1 MARKKLQ
8 KIANRF
14 LELELNPVPVKY
26 GTKIPLRKKHHTP
39 ISKDEINKYDFEE
52 IGISTGYSSL
62 NLQVLDFDT
71 KNVKNPDEYM
81 ETFNS
86 RIPSVLFEKLVIQK
100 TPSGGFHYIFR
111 CDEIESSQKL
121 ARNKKGEGVIETRG
135 LNSYIKCFPSNGYE
149 MTQKSFDKISI
160 ISVSEKRFLFTIS
173 KQLDALYLKDV
184 YKRYSKDDIDYLK
197 KFKDYNK
204 NVDIGV
210 KLLIDAGWSK
220 HSENKEWINFTRPN
234 SKSGDLH
241 GGYNKE
247 GFVFQ
252 TFSTAQD
259 RFITGKGYNNHH
271 LFCELKHNGNYK
283 KGYAILYN
291 EGYGND
297 IDDNEDEQD
306 DIFLEFLSNEIDENI
321 YLDQLRKGEIPQG
334 LSWGWSSLDSN
345 FLLKRNSFNILLG
358 LDNIGKSVLLSSMMV
373 STNLLHNIKWGISS
387 PEAKTATTRRDLIEA
402 KLGKKLGKISKVEY
416 DKAFKESRNNFFII
430 NNKKHWSIEEILN
443 KGRILYEQYGID
455 VLLIDPFSFYTGSGN
470 FSDTN
475 EVLSKIR
482 VFSER
487 YCSVIIV
494 DHPFT
499 GFTRIGKDESGYLR
513 LPTKYE
519 ISGGNSKA
527 NRCDDFISAH
537 RIINHPDDDIRKTM
551 QISVQKVKDK
561 STGGEPHIDGE
572 WSELIYETRDG
583 FLGYWD
589 SNGDNPMYK
598 AMMSKLGVRA
608 KLKRMTPEEV
618 FG

>member
-1 MARKKLQ
+1 MSRKKLQ

-39 ISKDEINKYDFEE
+39 ISKEEIKEYDFEE
-52 IGISTGYSSL
+52 IGISTGYASL

-71 KNVKNPDEYM
+71 KNVKDPEEYM

-86 RIPSVLFEKLVIQK
+86 RIPSVLFDKLVIQR

-111 CDEIESSQKL
+111 CDELESSQKL
-121 ARNKKGEGVIETRG
+121 ARNKKGEGVIETRA
-135 LNSYIKCFPSNGYE
+135 LNSYIKCYPSEGYE
-149 MTQKSFDKISI
+149 MTQKTFSDIEI
-160 ISVSEKRFLFTIS
+160 ISVAEKRFLFTIS

-184 YKRYSKDDIDYLK
+184 YKRYSKDDIDYLR
-197 KFKDYNK
+197 KFTDYNK
-204 NVDIGV
+204 DVEIGV
-210 KLLIDAGWSK
+210 GLLTKAGWTK

-234 SKSGDLH
+234 SESGDLH

-259 RFITGKGYNNHH
+259 KFITGKGYNNHH
-271 LFCELKHNGNYK
+271 LFCELEHDGNYK
-283 KGYAILYN
+283 KGYAILYD

-297 IDDNEDEQD
+297 DEDDEEED
-306 DIFLEFLSNEIDENI
+306 DIFLSFLSNEIDENI
-321 YLDQLRKGEIPQG
+321 YLDQLRKDEIPQG
-334 LSWGWSSLDSN
+334 MSWGWSSLDTN
-345 FLLKRNSFNILLG
+345 FLLKRNSFNFILG
-358 LDNIGKSVLLSSMMV
+358 LDNIGKSTLLSSMMV
-373 STNLLHNIKWGISS
+373 ATNLLHNIKWGISS
-387 PEAKTATTRRDLIEA
+387 PEVRTASTRRDLIEA
-402 KLGKKLGKISKVEY
+402 SAGKKMKQLSKSEY
-416 DKAFKESRNNFFII
+416 DVLFKKSRDNFHII
-430 NNKKHWSIEEILN
+430 SNEKHWSIEEILDN
-443 KGRILYEQYGID
+443 GRILFEQYGID
-455 VLLIDPFSFYTGSGN
+455 VLLIDPFSFYAGSGN
-470 FSDTN
+470 FSDDN
-475 EVLSKIR
+475 EILSKIR
-482 VFSER
+482 VFAEK
-487 YCSVIIV
+487 YCSVIVV

-513 LPTKYE
+513 LPNKYE

-527 NRCDDFISAH
+527 NRCDDFISIH
-537 RIINHPDDDIRKTM
+537 RIINHPDDDVRRTM

-572 WSELIYETRDG
+572 WSELIYEIRDG

-589 SNGDNPMYK
+589 NNGDNPMYQ
-598 AMMSKLGVRA
+598 AMVSKMGVRA
-608 KLKRMTPEEV
+608 KLRRMSAEEA

>member
-1 MARKKLQ
+1 MRL
-8 KIANRF
+8 

-26 GTKIPLRKKHHTP
+26 GTKIPLRKKHHTA
-39 ISKDEINKYDFEE
+39 ISKDEIKEYAFEE

-71 KNVKNPDEYM
+71 KNIQNPDEYM
-81 ETFNS
+81 ENFNC
-86 RIPSVLFEKLVIQK
+86 RIPSTLFEKLVIQK

-111 CDEIESSQKL
+111 CDEIESSKKL
-121 ARNKKGEGVIETRG
+121 ARNKRGEGVIETRG
-135 LNSYIKCFPSNGYE
+135 LNSYIKCYPSDGYE
-149 MTQKSFDKISI
+149 MIQKSFNDITI
-160 ISVSEKRFLFTIS
+160 ISTSEKRFLFTIS
-173 KQLDALYLKDV
+173 KQLDELYLKDV
-184 YKRYSKDDIDYLK
+184 YKRYSKDDIYTLK

-204 NVDIGV
+204 NVDIGIE
-210 KLLIDAGWSK
+210 LITKAGWTK
-220 HSENKEWINFTRPN
+220 HSENKDWINFTRPN

-259 RFITGKGYNNHH
+259 KFITGKGYNNHH
-271 LFCELKHNGNYK
+271 LFCELEHDGNYK
-283 KGYAILYN
+283 KGYAILYDK
-291 EGYGND
+291 GYGNE
-297 IDDNEDEQD
+297 NDEKD
-306 DIFLEFLSNEIDENI
+306 EKDEEPDIFLEFLSNEIDENI

-387 PEAKTATTRRDLIEA
+387 PEARTATTRRDLIEA
-402 KLGKKLGKISKVEY
+402 KLGKKLGELNKIEY
-416 DKAFKESRNNFFII
+416 NKAFKYSRDNFFII
-430 NNKKHWSIEEILN
+430 NNEKHWSIKDILN
-443 KGRILYEQYGID
+443 NGKILFEQYGID
-455 VLLIDPFSFYTGSGN
+455 VLLIDPFSFYTGSGK
-470 FSDTN
+470 FTDDN
-475 EVLSKIR
+475 EILSKIR
-482 VFSER
+482 VFSEKH
-487 YCSVIIV
+487 CSVIVV

-499 GFTRIGKDESGYLR
+499 GFARIGKDESGYLR
-513 LPTKYE
+513 LPNKYE
-519 ISGGNSKA
+519 ISGGNAKA

-537 RIINHPDDDIRKTM
+537 RITNHPDYDIRKTM

-561 STGGEPHIDGE
+561 STGGEPHVEGE

-589 SNGDNPMYK
+589 SNGNNPMYK
-598 AMMSKLGVRA
+598 YMMSKLGVRA
-608 KLKRMTPEEV
+608 KLKR
-618 FG
+618 